1 MQQLRSAIHNAIA
14 RFLKNQPP
22 ARIIAVGFALLILLG
37 AALLM
42 LPFAVHPG
50 AHVGPLDALFT
61 ATSAVCVTG
70 LVVVDTGDT
79 FSLFGQAVIAILI
92 QIGGLGVASIG
103 MGLALVAGRRISLK
117 GRSLVREALNVE
129 SLEGMV
135 RLVRAILLVTLI
147 CEVAGAVLSFPSFAR
162 DHMPLQAVWLSIFH
176 SIAAFNNAGFDALGG
191 GQSLIPYQ
199 SDLLLNLVT
208 DALVIVGG
216 IGFMVILD
224 VGRCRGQFR
233 RMAFHTKVVLSTTAV
248 LLVGGAV
255 LLQLTDHMGWLA
267 ALFQSMTARTA
278 GFSSVDLGSMS
289 NAGLLVIMIL
299 MFIGAS
305 PGSTG
310 GGIKTTTFFV
320 LLSGIYSAATN
331 HSERAFHSAIPKD
344 AFRKASVIS
353 MLAVFLVMTAS
364 YLMLIFDPQLSLR
377 DVLFEMISAFSTSG
391 LSTGITPQLSA
402 QSRIL
407 SIIMM
412 YIGRLGPLTVAS
424 LWYFAIGERVRY
436 PEGTIAIG

>member
-1 MQQLRSAIHNAIA
+1 MGKRKNILKLGWMNPGRVIA
-14 RFLKNQPP
+14 L
-22 ARIIAVGFALLILLG
+22 GFGGLILVGTL
-37 AALLM
+37 LLM
-42 LPFAVHPG
+42 LPFAANPG
-50 AHVGPLDALFT
+50 VDIQWVDALFT
-61 ATSAVCVTG
+61 STSAVCVTG
-70 LVVVDTGDT
+70 LIAIDVADYFSIFGRVVVA
-79 FSLFGQAVIAILI
+79 LLI
-92 QIGGLGVASIG
+92 QLGGLGITSVGVAFILLTGKEIG
-103 MGLALVAGRRISLK
+103 LRERVW
-117 GRSLVREALNVE
+117 VREALNLT
-129 SLEGMV
+129 SLQGTV
-135 RLVRAILLVTLI
+135 RLIKSVMAVTFSFELI
-147 CEVAGAVLSFPSFAR
+147 GMALSYIVFSKNYE
-162 DHMPLQAVWLSIFH
+162 PLSALGISAFH
-176 SIAAFNNAGFDALGG
+176 AIAAFNNSGFDILGG
-191 GQSLIPYQ
+191 YQSLTAYK
-199 SDLLLNLVT
+199 DNVLLNLTTCGLIIFGGLGFYVIREIWAKRSWR
-208 DALVIVGG
+208 ALSMNTKIVLC
-216 IGFMVILD
+216 M
-224 VGRCRGQFR
+224 
-233 RMAFHTKVVLSTTAV
+233 TAV
-248 LLVGGAV
+248 LLAGGT
-255 LLQLTDHMGWLA
+255 LLLKLTDNITWMGA
-267 ALFQSMTARTA
+267 FFQSTSARTA
-278 GFSSVDLGSMS
+278 GFATYPTGALST
-289 NAGLLVIMIL
+289 AGQFVLIVL

-424 LWYFAIGERVRY
+424 LWYFTIGERVRY

>member
-1 MQQLRSAIHNAIA
+1 M
-14 RFLKNQPP
+14 
-22 ARIIAVGFALLILLG
+22 V
-37 AALLM
+37 
-42 LPFAVHPG
+42 
-50 AHVGPLDALFT
+50 
-61 ATSAVCVTG
+61 
-70 LVVVDTGDT
+70 
-79 FSLFGQAVIAILI
+79 
-92 QIGGLGVASIG
+92 
-103 MGLALVAGRRISLK
+103 LALATGRRISLRK
-117 GRSLVREALNVE
+117 RTLIREDMYVS

-135 RLVRAILLVTLI
+135 RLVRAIIKLPLAFAL
-147 CEVAGAVLSFPSFAR
+147 AGVIPIFAVFAQDYPPLKALGLSVFLSYSSFY
-162 DHMPLQAVWLSIFH
+162 
-176 SIAAFNNAGFDALGG
+176 NAGIDILGG
-191 GQSLIPYQ
+191 GRSLTPYR
-199 SDLLLNLVT
+199 DNVLLNLST
-208 DALVIVGG
+208 CFLIISGG
-216 IGFMVILD
+216 IGFLVMVD
-224 VGRCRGQFR
+224 VVKCRFR
-233 RMAFHTKVVLSTTAV
+233 FRKFTLHSKVVVTTTAF
-248 LLVGGAV
+248 L
-255 LLQLTDHMGWLA
+255 LA
-267 ALFQSMTARTA
+267 AGALLLKFTDPLSWLTAFFLSVSARTA
-278 GFSSVDLGSMS
+278 GFATLDLGTLST
-289 NAGLLVIMIL
+289 AGVFTILIL

-310 GGIKTTTFFV
+310 GGIKTTTIFV

-331 HSERAFHSAIPKD
+331 HSERAFHNAIPKD

-424 LWYFAIGERVRY
+424 LWYFTIGERVRY